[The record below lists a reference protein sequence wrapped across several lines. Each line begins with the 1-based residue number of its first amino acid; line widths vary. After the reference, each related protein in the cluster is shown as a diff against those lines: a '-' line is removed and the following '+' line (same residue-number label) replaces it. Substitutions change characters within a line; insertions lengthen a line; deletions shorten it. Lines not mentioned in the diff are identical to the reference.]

1 MTADPQACGTLP
13 GMPGLPVP
21 PAASSRTRTTLLVD
35 VGSTFTKAALV
46 DDDGALLARAAVPT
60 TVGPG
65 RDVLDGIGQV
75 AAELGSAIRAEVP
88 DPLGGDRERVLVCS
102 SAGGGL
108 RLAVVGYERQV
119 TAEAG
124 HRVGLSAGAKVV
136 HVATGPLR
144 VADVAGLRAARP
156 DVVLLVGGTDGG
168 NAEVFLHN
176 ARRLARSR
184 VGAPIVVAGNIR
196 AQDEAAALLA
206 STGRRFILAPN
217 VLPRIGVV
225 EPLGA
230 RTAIREVFLEHVIGG
245 KGLSRGPRFARLVR
259 AATPDAVLGGVEVLA
274 AAAGQDVMVV
284 DVGGATTDVYSV
296 LEPQGE
302 DAGLR
307 KQVVAPLW
315 HARSVE
321 GDLGMRW
328 GAPGVVE
335 AARAEGLLGEDPSA
349 LELVSWAEQ
358 VLADPAVVPVDEN
371 GRELD
376 LRLATLAATIAARRH
391 GRPAG
396 PGDPPRPLADVGLL
410 LGSGG
415 VLRHATTP
423 DARRVLERVLADH
436 GGGWRPPAQAKA
448 GVDTTYLLLAAGLL
462 APLRPELA
470 AAVVGPLVAPGPAGH
485 STSDGVPG

>member
-245 KGLSRGPRFARLVR
+245 KGLSRGPRFARMVR

-274 AAAGQDVMVV
+274 GVVGQDVMVV

-302 DAGLR
+302 DAALR

-315 HARSVE
+315 HARTVE

-328 GAPGVVE
+328 GAPGVIG
-335 AARAEGLLGEDPSA
+335 AALAEGLL
-349 LELVSWAEQ
+349 EL
-358 VLADPAVVPVDEN
+358 DRP
-371 GRELD
+371 GRELAAWAGRVHERPATVPGDTIEQGLD
-376 LRLATLAATIAARRH
+376 LRLATLAVTVAARRH
-391 GRPAG
+391 GRPTS
-396 PGDPPRPLADVGLL
+396 PGEPPRPLADVGLL

-415 VLRHATTP
+415 VLRHASVR
-423 DARRVLERVLADH
+423 DAEAVLGSALGDH
-436 GGGWRPPAQAKA
+436 GGGWRPPAQARV
-448 GVDTTYLLLAAGLL
+448 GVDTAYLLLAAGLL
-462 APLRPELA
+462 APLRPDLA
-470 AAVVGPLVAPGPAGH
+470 AAVLESQVRP
-485 STSDGVPG
+485 TDGGIFD

>member
-1 MTADPQACGTLP
+1 MTGPGRGYGTLP
-13 GMPGLPVP
+13 AMI
-21 PAASSRTRTTLLVD
+21 STTLLVD

-46 DDDGALLARAAVPT
+46 DDDGGLLGRAAVPT
-60 TVGPG
+60 TLGPG
-65 RDVLDGIGQV
+65 QDVLDGMGSV
-75 AAELGSAIRAEVP
+75 CAALAAGTRAPVP
-88 DPLGGDRERVLVCS
+88 DPWTDDRDRVLVCS

-108 RLAVVGYERQV
+108 RLAVVGHERAV

-136 HVATGPLR
+136 HVTAGPLT
-144 VADVAGLRAARP
+144 VAAVAALRAARP

-168 NAEVFLHN
+168 NSEVLVHN

-184 VGAPIVVAGNIR
+184 VGAPIVVAGNAH
-196 AQDEAAALLA
+196 AQDEAAGELA
-206 STGRRFILAPN
+206 GTDRRFWLAPN

-259 AATPDAVLGGVEVLA
+259 AATPDAVLGGVETLA
-274 AAAGQDVMVV
+274 GAAGEDVLVV
-284 DVGGATTDVYSV
+284 DIGGATTDVYSV

-315 HARSVE
+315 HARTVE

-328 GAPGVVE
+328 GAPGVLE
-335 AARAEGLLGEDPSA
+335 AARAEGLLPDGPTDELDDWVRRVHDVPA
-349 LELVSWAEQ
+349 LVPQDRDEQ
-358 VLADPAVVPVDEN
+358 A
-371 GRELD
+371 LD
-376 LRLATLAATIAARRH
+376 LRLAALSATVAVRRH
-391 GRPAG
+391 GRPAS
-396 PGDPPRPLADVGLL
+396 PGEPPRPLADVGLL

-415 VLRHATTP
+415 VLRHATP
-423 DARRVLERVLADH
+423 EDSSQVLARVLTDH
-436 GGGWRPPAQAKA
+436 GGGWRPPAQSRV
-448 GVDTTYLLLAAGLL
+448 GVDTAYLLLAAGLL
-462 APLRPELA
+462 ASLRPDLA
-470 AAVVGPLVAPGPAGH
+470 AAVVEPLTRPHLG
-485 STSDGVPG
+485 STIGGIFD

>member
-1 MTADPQACGTLP
+1 
-13 GMPGLPVP
+13 MP
-21 PAASSRTRTTLLVD
+21 ATTLLVD
-35 VGSTFTKAALV
+35 VGSTFTKAALI
-46 DDDGALLARAAVPT
+46 DDEGSLLARASVPT

-65 RDVLDGIGQV
+65 RDVLHGITQV
-75 AAELGSAIRAEVP
+75 AGDLGSGTRAEVP
-88 DPLGGDRERVLVCS
+88 DPLGGDRDRVLVCS

-136 HVATGPLR
+136 HVASGPMG
-144 VADVAGLRAARP
+144 VADVASLRAARP

-168 NAEVFLHN
+168 NSEVFLHN

-184 VGAPIVVAGNIR
+184 VGAPVVVAGNAR
-196 AQDEAAALLA
+196 AQDEAAALLE
-206 STGRRFILAPN
+206 STGRRFLLAPN

-245 KGLSRGPRFARLVR
+245 KGLSRGPRFAQLVR

-274 AAAGQDVMVV
+274 AVAGQDVMVV

-315 HARSVE
+315 HARTVE

-335 AARAEGLLGEDPSA
+335 AARAEGLLGEDTPTQQLTA
-349 LELVSWAEQ
+349 WADR
-358 VLADPAVVPVDEN
+358 VLADHAHVPTN
-371 GRELD
+371 GTGRELD
-376 LRLATLAATIAARRH
+376 LRLAALAATIAARRH
-391 GRPAG
+391 GRPGG
-396 PGDPPRPLADVGLL
+396 PGEPPRPLADVGLL

-415 VLRHATTP
+415 VLRHASAQ
-423 DARRVLERVLADH
+423 DARQVLDQVVADH
-436 GGGWRPPAQAKA
+436 GGGWRPPAQAKV
-448 GVDTTYLLLAAGLL
+448 GVDAAYLLLAAGLL
-462 APLRPELA
+462 APLRPDLA
-470 AAVVGPLVAPGPAGH
+470 AAVVAPLIAP
-485 STSDGVPG
+485 

>member
-1 MTADPQACGTLP
+1 MPDIPADPPAP
-13 GMPGLPVP
+13 EPPVGP
-21 PAASSRTRTTLLVD
+21 SRLSRSRTTLLVD

-46 DDDGALLARAAVPT
+46 DDDGSLLARAAVPT

-65 RDVLDGIGQV
+65 RDVLDGVGQV
-75 AAELGSAIRAEVP
+75 AAELGSATRAPVP
-88 DPLGGDRERVLVCS
+88 DPLGGDPDRVLVCS

-136 HVATGPLR
+136 HVAAGPLR
-144 VADVAGLRAARP
+144 VTDVAELRAARP
-156 DVVLLVGGTDGG
+156 DVVLLAGGTDGG

-184 VGAPIVVAGNIR
+184 VGAPVVVAGNAM
-196 AQDEAAALLA
+196 AQDEAAAHLA

-274 AAAGQDVMVV
+274 AAAGEDVMVV

-315 HARSVE
+315 HARTVE

-328 GAPGVVE
+328 GAPGVLE
-335 AARAEGLLGEDPSA
+335 AARAEGLLGPDGPGDATTED
-349 LELVSWAEQ
+349 LVAWAEQ
-358 VLADPAVVPVDEN
+358 VHERPATVPGDAQEQV
-371 GRELD
+371 LD
-376 LRLATLAATIAARRH
+376 LRLATLAVTVAARRH
-391 GRPAG
+391 GRPSS
-396 PGDPPRPLADVGLL
+396 PGEPPRPLADVGLL

-415 VLRHATTP
+415 VLRHATGE
-423 DARRVLERVLADH
+423 DAAAVLSAALADH
-436 GGGWRPPAQAKA
+436 GGGWRPPAQARV
-448 GVDTTYLLLAAGLL
+448 GVDTDYLLLAAGLL
-462 APLRPELA
+462 APSRPALA
-470 AAVVGPLVAPGPAGH
+470 AAVLEPLLRP
-485 STSDGVPG
+485 DGREIFD

>member
-1 MTADPQACGTLP
+1 
-13 GMPGLPVP
+13 MPVRP
-21 PAASSRTRTTLLVD
+21 RTTLLVD

-46 DDDGALLARAAVPT
+46 DDDGALLARAAKPT
-60 TVGPG
+60 TAGPG
-65 RDVLDGIGQV
+65 RDVLDGIAQV
-75 AAELGSAIRAEVP
+75 AAELGSATRAEVP
-88 DPLGGDRERVLVCS
+88 DPLGNDRDRVLVCS

-136 HVATGPLR
+136 HIATGPLR

-156 DVVLLVGGTDGG
+156 DVILLVGGTDGG

-184 VGAPIVVAGNIR
+184 VGAPVVVAGNAL

-274 AAAGQDVMVV
+274 SAAGQDVMVV

-315 HARSVE
+315 HARTVE

-328 GAPGVVE
+328 GAPGVIE
-335 AARAEGLLGEDPSA
+335 AARAEGLLKATGSGRELAAWADRVHEQPAAVPRDA
-349 LELVSWAEQ
+349 LEQ
-358 VLADPAVVPVDEN
+358 
-371 GRELD
+371 GLD
-376 LRLATLAATIAARRH
+376 LRLATLAVTIAARRH
-391 GRPAG
+391 GRPTS
-396 PGDPPRPLADVGLL
+396 PGEPPRPLADVGLL

-415 VLRHATTP
+415 VLRHA
-423 DARRVLERVLADH
+423 DAPGAKAVLGSVLEDR
-436 GGGWRPPAQAKA
+436 GGGWRPPARARV
-448 GVDTTYLLLAAGLL
+448 GVDTAYLLLAAGLL
-462 APLRPELA
+462 APLRPDLA
-470 AAVVGPLVAPGPAGH
+470 SAVVGPLVRPEGH
-485 STSDGVPG
+485 EIFD

>member
-1 MTADPQACGTLP
+1 M
-13 GMPGLPVP
+13 V
-21 PAASSRTRTTLLVD
+21 ASSARSVASSTPRTTLLAD

-46 DDDGALLARAAVPT
+46 DDDGLLLARAAVPT
-60 TVGPG
+60 TVGRG
-65 RDVLDGIGQV
+65 RDVLDGLQQV
-75 AAELGSAIRAEVP
+75 CRELAAGTRAAVP
-88 DPLGGDRERVLVCS
+88 DPLAPADRDRVLVCS

-136 HVATGPLR
+136 HVAAGPLT
-144 VADVAGLRAARP
+144 VADVAVLRSARP
-156 DVVLLVGGTDGG
+156 DVILLVGGTDGG
-168 NAEVFLHN
+168 NAEVFVHN

-184 VGAPIVVAGNIR
+184 VGAPVVVAGNVQ
-196 AQDEAAALLA
+196 AQDQVAAELA
-206 STGRRFILAPN
+206 STGRRFSLASN

-245 KGLSRGPRFARLVR
+245 KGLSKGPRFARLVR

-274 AAAGQDVMVV
+274 ATAGEDVMVV

-315 HARSVE
+315 HARTVE

-328 GAPGVVE
+328 GAPDVAE
-335 AARAEGLLGEDPSA
+335 AARAEGLVTPDEHAPLLAWSSR
-349 LELVSWAEQ
+349 VH
-358 VLADPAVVPVDEN
+358 ADPATLPADAQE
-371 GRELD
+371 RALD

-391 GRPAG
+391 GRPAS
-396 PGDPPRPLADVGLL
+396 PGEPPRPLADVGLL

-415 VLRHATTP
+415 VLRHADP
-423 DARRVLERVLADH
+423 QDAQEVLGQVLADQ
-436 GGGWRPPAQAKA
+436 GGGWRPPAQARTA
-448 GVDTTYLLLAAGLL
+448 VDTAYLLLAAGLL
-462 APLRPELA
+462 APVDPGLA
-470 AAVVGPLVAPGPAGH
+470 AAVVAPLARPSEVD
-485 STSDGVPG
+485 TFDSDGRAG